1 MPRPPDHPPCPGRPR
16 AARFR
21 GRVPAVL
28 ASLCALAAAV
38 AGGGPAA
45 AGVAGAT
52 GQSAGS
58 ALPVS
63 LTILNVSPD
72 YLTAKHP
79 VVVSGIVT
87 NTSGSALAGLKV
99 QLRSSHSALTS
110 RDALQIYA
118 DGTTVADSPV
128 TGTAVPLIASLAP
141 KATATWSIVLKPAQ
155 AGLTSFGVYP
165 LAAEVV
171 GQDGNALIA
180 ERTFLPYW
188 PGKARQNPKRQD
200 ISWIWPL
207 IGRPDRSACGGLLTN
222 RLAASLTPH
231 GRLGGLLAAGRDY
244 AARTHLTW
252 AVDPE
257 LLSSAALM
265 TKPYQ
270 TGGTPS
276 CGGRSSR
283 PASQAAAAWLAE
295 VRSALTSDPGLLTP
309 YADVDAA
316 ALIHR
321 GLNDDLATAIN
332 LGRTAAGQA
341 LNPGK
346 APGSGG
352 SAATTGFT
360 AEPAD
365 GPVVP
370 GSRLDGSLAWP
381 AGGIASFS
389 VISGLT
395 ADGIR
400 TAVLNSSVMAPAD
413 VMNYTPSAVSST
425 PSGVGP
431 RMRVLISDSTIS
443 QILGQANVAS
453 TSAGAAFSVRQ
464 RVLAETAMIAAEQ
477 PGLARS
483 LVIAPPRRW
492 DPPPQLAADL
502 LASTSSAPWLRPV
515 SLSQLAATAPN
526 AGQVPM
532 HLRQVPS
539 RDELKRG
546 LLRQVRQL
554 GTQAALLQS
563 ILVRK
568 NPDLVAASL
577 GTESSAWRG
586 GGRRAATAAS
596 LVRQVSSYVTS
607 QLRAVQVIGPQ
618 RVTLGGLSGTLPV
631 SISNRLPVAVR
642 VQLVVGTPAGGRIE
656 VKLPSRD
663 VTVAARTDQT
673 LKLRVRAA
681 AVGSTTIQLALT
693 APGGARLPAAEVTL
707 TVQATHFGTLAL
719 YIIGIALAVFL
730 LASVRRALRRGRGD
744 QPATAG
750 AGDPDVPAAPGGAD
764 SVGADRSDDD
774 PSAEDPDEYASAPGR
789 TDGG

>member
-1 MPRPPDHPPCPGRPR
+1 MTARPALR
-16 AARFR
+16 A
-21 GRVPAVL
+21 L
-28 ASLCALAAAV
+28 AGLCALATV
-38 AGGGPAA
+38 MIAGGGPARA
-45 AGVAGAT
+45 ATAGAT
-52 GQSAGS
+52 GAQAGS
-58 ALPVS
+58 TQPVS
-63 LTILNVSPD
+63 LTILNVNPD
-72 YLTAKHP
+72 YLAPKHP
-79 VVVSGIVT
+79 VVVSGTVT
-87 NTSGSALAGLKV
+87 NNSGSPQDNLQV
-99 QLRSSHSALTS
+99 QLRSSHTALTS
-110 RDALQIYA
+110 RDGLQLYA
-118 DGTTVADSPV
+118 GSTTTVADSPV
-128 TGTAVPLIASLAP
+128 AGTAVPLTATLAP
-141 KATATWSIVLKPAQ
+141 KATATWSIVLKPSQ

-171 GQDGNALIA
+171 GQDGTALAA

-188 PGKARQNPKRQD
+188 PGKSRLNPKRQD
-200 ISWIWPL
+200 IAWIWPL

-222 RLAASLTPH
+222 RLAASLAPR
-231 GRLGGLLAAGRDY
+231 GRLGGLLGAGRDF
-244 AARTHLTW
+244 AARSHLTW

-270 TGGTPS
+270 SGGTPS
-276 CGGRSSR
+276 CGGRTSR

-321 GLNDDLATAIN
+321 GLNDDLATAIS

-341 LNPGK
+341 LAPGQ
-346 APGSGG
+346 ADGSGG
-352 SAATTGFT
+352 SAVTQSLA
-360 AEPAD
+360 AEPSS
-365 GPVVP
+365 GPVIP
-370 GSRLDGSLAWP
+370 GGGRLDSRLAWP
-381 AGGIASFS
+381 AGGIASFG
-389 VISGLT
+389 VISGL
-395 ADGIR
+395 AASGIR
-400 TAVLNSSVMAPAD
+400 TIVLDSSVMAP
-413 VMNYTPSAVSST
+413 VTEVNYTPSAVSST
-425 PSGVGP
+425 PSGVGG
-431 RMRVLISDSTIS
+431 RLRVLISDRTIS
-443 QILGQANVAS
+443 QILGKANVAS
-453 TSAGAAFSVRQ
+453 TSAGAAFSARQ

-477 PGLARS
+477 PDLSRS

-492 DPPPQLAADL
+492 DPPAQLAADL

-515 SLSQLAATAPN
+515 SLPQLAATSPN
-526 AGQVPM
+526 PGQVPM
-532 HLRQVPS
+532 HLRPVNS
-539 RDELKRG
+539 KKELPRR
-546 LLRQVRQL
+546 LVRQIRQL
-554 GTQAALLQS
+554 GDQAGLLQS

-568 NPDLVAASL
+568 NENLVAAAL

-586 GGRRAATAAS
+586 STRRATAAAG
-596 LVRQVSSYVTS
+596 LVRQVSAFITS

-642 VQLVVGTPAGGRIE
+642 VQLAVGLPPGGRIT

-663 VTVAARTDQT
+663 VTVAAHTDQT

-681 AVGSTTIQLALT
+681 AVGSTTIELALT
-693 APGGARLPAAEVTL
+693 APGGAPLPTAEVTL

-719 YIIGIALAVFL
+719 YIIGIALGVFM

-744 QPATAG
+744 QSATAA
-750 AGDPDVPAAPGGAD
+750 AGDPDVPGPPGGAD
-764 SVGADRSDDD
+764 NVGANRSDDDD

>member
-1 MPRPPDHPPCPGRPR
+1 ML
-16 AARFR
+16 AA
-21 GRVPAVL
+21 L
-28 ASLCALAAAV
+28 AGVCALAAAV

-45 AGVAGAT
+45 AEVAGAA

-79 VVVSGIVT
+79 VVVSGTVT
-87 NTSGSALAGLKV
+87 NTSDSPLTGLKV
-99 QLRSSHSALTS
+99 QLRASHSALTS
-110 RDALQIYA
+110 RGALQAYA
-118 DGTTVADSPV
+118 DSTAVADSPV
-128 TGTAVPLIASLAP
+128 PGTAVPLIATLAP
-141 KATATWSIVLKPAQ
+141 KATADFSVKLKPAR

-171 GQDGNALIA
+171 GRDGAALIA

-207 IGRPDRSACGGLLTN
+207 IGRPDRSACGGLLSN

-231 GRLGGLLAAGRDY
+231 GRLGRLLAAGRDY

-265 TKPYQ
+265 TKPYHS
-270 TGGTPS
+270 GGTPS
-276 CGGRSSR
+276 CGGRRSR
-283 PASQAAAAWLAE
+283 PASQAAVAWLAAA
-295 VRSALTSDPGLLTP
+295 RSALASEPGLLTP

-321 GLNDDLATAIN
+321 GLNADLATAISF
-332 LGRTAAGQA
+332 GRASAGQA
-341 LNPGK
+341 L
-346 APGSGG
+346 APRQASGSG
-352 SAATTGFT
+352 SAATSSTGDKPGSG
-360 AEPAD
+360 PA
-365 GPVVP
+365 VP
-370 GSRLDGSLAWP
+370 GGQLDSRLAWP
-381 AGGIASFS
+381 AGGVASFG
-389 VISGLT
+389 VISALG

-400 TAVLNSSVMAPAD
+400 TVVLNSSVMRPPD
-413 VMNYTPSAVSST
+413 TVNYTPSAVSST

-431 RMRVLISDSTIS
+431 RMRVLVSDSTIS

-477 PGLARS
+477 PDLARS

-515 SLSQLAATAPN
+515 SLAKLAATAPN
-526 AGQVPM
+526 AGQVTR
-532 HLRQVPS
+532 HLRQATS
-539 RDELKRG
+539 RDELQRG

-563 ILVRK
+563 ILVQK
-568 NPDLVAASL
+568 NTDLVAARL

-586 GGRRAATAAS
+586 GGRRAAAAAS
-596 LVRQVSSYVTS
+596 LVRQVSGYVSS

-631 SISNRLPVAVR
+631 SIVNRLPVAVR
-642 VQLVVGTPAGGRIE
+642 VQLVVSAPSGGRID
-656 VKLPSRD
+656 VKLPARD
-663 VTVAARTDQT
+663 VTVAAHTDQT

-681 AVGSTTIQLALT
+681 VVGSTTIQLALT

-744 QPATAG
+744 QSATAG
-750 AGDPDVPAAPGGAD
+750 AGAQDGPGEPGGAD
-764 SVGADRSDDD
+764 NVGANRSDDD